1 MNYDHV
7 LFWTGLDYKQ
17 QSYFRSIGIDMMSKD
32 EDIKNIKI
40 DLNKIDLDIFP
51 NLEIF
56 KYFPNAKMSGEIVG
70 NYISQCVGTDTI
82 ENEIFVNNE
91 KKKYEKTVIWKDDED
106 FKNVKIDFNKIDTV
120 TFPNTQKYKTDIDV
134 NVDAVS
140 LICDI
145 VDSELKKCSENSND
159 LKIDDQSL
167 HGGSEIEHPSSV
179 TLSMCNTKANNI
191 NTTEKNID
199 PHKVYKTHRKID
211 RVTGETITE
220 FFDMS
225 NFADANTVINA
236 YKHLDFVDTN
246 SSRTIVRDVP
256 NNLYSFGRINNA
268 YISVYSSSHDVTHYI
283 CKTKREFNIAA
294 FKAVTYQGENF
305 CVYYFNSEKDCQIFI
320 SEINNETF
328 DLLETFESYSQ
339 KNTNV
344 KQDAQKDIDSLCRHS
359 FKQLIQEYNTCKQ
372 FIDYRTFG
380 KILKIGIVE
389 KTNILWEFSYY
400 YGFATNNYNK
410 ILILRTCHELGI
422 KVKMLVDSNGDQ
434 QLLIY
439 GSLESL
445 LDLHRKTNCFKVLQ
459 D

>member
-32 EDIKNIKI
+32 EDIKNVKI

-70 NYISQCVGTDTI
+70 NYFSQCVGTNVI
-82 ENEIFVNNE
+82 ENENIVIDKT
-91 KKKYEKTVIWKDDED
+91 KKHEKTVI
-106 FKNVKIDFNKIDTV
+106 FKNSDEPSKDNKKSVSAVVNIDDMETLKTVFGIDATS
-120 TFPNTQKYKTDIDV
+120 YIGDV
-134 NVDAVS
+134 
-140 LICDI
+140 L
-145 VDSELKKCSENSND
+145 DSEL
-159 LKIDDQSL
+159 Q
-167 HGGSEIEHPSSV
+167 
-179 TLSMCNTKANNI
+179 
-191 NTTEKNID
+191 KNID
-199 PHKVYKTHRKID
+199 ITKVYKRNQKID
-211 RVTGETITE
+211 KVTGETVTE

-225 NFADANTVINA
+225 NYTDANNVINA

-268 YISVYSSSHDVTHYI
+268 YISVYSSIHDVTRYI
-283 CKTKREFNIAA
+283 CKTKREFSNSKIAT
-294 FKAVTYQGENF
+294 FQAVTYQGENF
-305 CVYYFNSEKDCQIFI
+305 CVYYFNSEKDCQMFI

-344 KQDAQKDIDSLCRHS
+344 KQDAQKDIDELCRYS
-359 FKQLIQEYNTCKQ
+359 FKQLIQDFNTCKQ
-372 FIDYRTFG
+372 FIDYRPFG

-389 KTNILWEFSYY
+389 KINKLWEFSYY
-400 YGFATNNYNK
+400 YGFAANNYNN

-422 KVKMLVDSNGDQ
+422 KVKMLVDANGDQ

-439 GSLESL
+439 GNLESL
-445 LDLHRKTNCFKVLQ
+445 LDLHQKTKCFKVLK